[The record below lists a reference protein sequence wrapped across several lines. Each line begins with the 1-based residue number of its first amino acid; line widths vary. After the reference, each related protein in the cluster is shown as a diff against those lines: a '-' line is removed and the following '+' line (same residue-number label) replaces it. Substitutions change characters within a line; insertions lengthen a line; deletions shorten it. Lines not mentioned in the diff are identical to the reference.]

1 MNKVLSFTSL
11 FSGLLFGICI
21 SVNGQDVPVVLDE
34 VEITASRNERLLKN
48 SPEII
53 RVISQTEI
61 KQLNT
66 NDLSVILDY
75 AAGINIETGTGAGF
89 AKRGVASMNGFP
101 AQYTLVLINGTKI
114 LSDHVHTGQ
123 NLNFVPVE
131 EIERIEI
138 IKSAASAQY
147 GSDALAGI
155 INIITK
161 TAGTVPTA
169 TIYGDLG
176 SYNTYR
182 TGASVQTPINSKTGM
197 YNFIEYEESDG
208 VKLLAPISRVGQMG
222 YNSLNFTSRLTTII
236 GSKLKLDAWIKTVD
250 NTMQWKDATNDSR
263 LFIPNVLLTYQINE
277 NSTINIKTSYTH
289 WFNETNTE
297 DSHLLKPEIWYSAK
311 LGSKNNLLA
320 GGDFSL
326 ISFTRSKVDKNTQRM
341 LGFFVQ
347 DDHSFN
353 EKIIASAALRMD
365 VVQFNEPVFTPKVSL
380 LFKQTENLRF
390 RTSFSQGF
398 HSPTIHEMY
407 EVGFGHA
414 GTALRFGNPD
424 LKPEHSS
431 TFALGIDYDFKDKLF
446 FNISGFYSNI
456 TNMIVPVYMG
466 AWSVDTTKDVWMR
479 QNILK
484 AEIMKKLFC
493 VVVTD
498 PAYVVGLDSP
508 IIFHIK
514 CEDSNT
520 AEETAVNVMV
530 GEDYEY
536 DPQDVDNLD
545 IFSFEVTDLDI
556 IEL

>member
-277 NSTINIKTSYTH
+277 NWH
-289 WFNETNTE
+289 QTN
-297 DSHLLKPEIWYSAK
+297 K
-311 LGSKNNLLA
+311 L
-320 GGDFSL
+320 
-326 ISFTRSKVDKNTQRM
+326 RWW
-341 LGFFVQ
+341 
-347 DDHSFN
+347 H
-353 EKIIASAALRMD
+353 
-365 VVQFNEPVFTPKVSL
+365 
-380 LFKQTENLRF
+380 
-390 RTSFSQGF
+390 
-398 HSPTIHEMY
+398 
-407 EVGFGHA
+407 
-414 GTALRFGNPD
+414 
-424 LKPEHSS
+424 
-431 TFALGIDYDFKDKLF
+431 
-446 FNISGFYSNI
+446 
-456 TNMIVPVYMG
+456 
-466 AWSVDTTKDVWMR
+466 
-479 QNILK
+479 
-484 AEIMKKLFC
+484 
-493 VVVTD
+493 
-498 PAYVVGLDSP
+498 
-508 IIFHIK
+508 
-514 CEDSNT
+514 
-520 AEETAVNVMV
+520 
-530 GEDYEY
+530 
-536 DPQDVDNLD
+536 
-545 IFSFEVTDLDI
+545 
-556 IEL
+556 